1 MKKRVAIRIGGEFRL
16 AISGVAIVKID
27 GNKIETAT
35 IVRPPN
41 LNDSHPPGILKVI
54 KTHNRTFI

>member
-1 MKKRVAIRIGGEFRL
+1 MKKRVAIRIAGELRF

-41 LNDSHPPGILKVI
+41 LSDNHPPGILIHQKSI
-54 KTHNRTFI
+54 